1 MIYLYCK
8 LRRRNHVKYYKLKV
22 SLNGYEDRFNRILL
36 FKQNSTLDDLAFTVL
51 STFNTLYYHMY
62 SFKDDKNVYE
72 CEISYQEAKQYN
84 YPDIGLQTYSITLDQ
99 LIIKN
104 NKFLMIY
111 DFGTNYEFVIEILEE
126 IELKELYKVP
136 RVIEGVGYG
145 IVEDDKTSLENYLNN
160 KKLKYP
166 LLFIKNKRPPE
177 LDFNQFD
184 VEKCNKKLMREFTV
198 IRDAYAY
205 Y

>member
-1 MIYLYCK
+1 
-8 LRRRNHVKYYKLKV
+8 
-22 SLNGYEDRFNRILL
+22 
-36 FKQNSTLDDLAFTVL
+36 
-51 STFNTLYYHMY
+51 MY

-84 YPDIGLQTYSITLDQ
+84 YTDIGLQIYSVTLDQ
-99 LIIKN
+99 LIMKN

-111 DFGTNYEFVIEILEE
+111 DFGANYEFVIEILEE

-166 LLFIKNKRPPE
+166 LLFIKNKRPTE

-198 IRDAYAY
+198 IRNAYAY